1 MRSPVVE
8 SSGNPFERQ
17 LLFDHPDPYPL
28 FAMLRQSQPVFATT
42 HQGRPTFLLTKYDDC
57 LATLK
62 DAETYS
68 SRSNAEAGQVL
79 GRTVLEMDG
88 REHSHYR
95 TLLQPAFVPKG
106 LDGLQPLLEEIVH
119 ELLDAF
125 AREQRADLV
134 AQLTERY
141 PVQVSAHMIGIPRA
155 DHPRY
160 QRWALE
166 LMGFTRDFARAAVAA
181 AEIRTYLLPI
191 IAARRAEPRDDIITR
206 LVHGTVDGQRLG
218 DEEVV
223 SFLRLLIPAGAETT
237 FRLIGNMLVAL
248 LTERDRFERV
258 RADRS
263 LVSWAIEETL
273 RWETSIVMLSRETTR
288 PTDLRRVRLPA
299 GALVS
304 VVLGSANRDEEHYE
318 RPDEYD
324 LDRRVDDHLAFGF
337 GRHHCLGYHLARLE
351 VRVALTAILDRLP
364 NLRLDPDSPPPA
376 ITGLAFRS
384 PKRLAVLVG

>member
-1 MRSPVVE
+1 MEASA
-8 SSGNPFERQ
+8 NPFDRR

-28 FAMLRQSQPVFATT
+28 FRMLRKSQPVFATE
-42 HQGRPTFLLTKYDDC
+42 HLGRPTFLLTTYDDC
-57 LATLK
+57 LMALK

-88 REHSHYR
+88 REHGRHR
-95 TLLQPAFVPKG
+95 ALVQPAFVPKA
-106 LDGLQPLLEEIVH
+106 LDGLEP
-119 ELLDAF
+119 LLDAI
-125 AREQRADLV
+125 AREPRADLV
-134 AQLTERY
+134 SEFTERY
-141 PVQVSAHMIGIPRA
+141 PVQVSAHLLGIPRA

-160 QRWALE
+160 RRWAME
-166 LMGFTRDFARAAVAA
+166 LMGFTRDFARAEVAS
-181 AEIRTYLLPI
+181 AEIRSYLLPI
-191 IAARRAEPRDDIITR
+191 LAARRTAPRDDIVTR
-206 LVHGTVDGQRLG
+206 LVQGTVDGERLS
-218 DEEVV
+218 DEDVV

-248 LTERDRFERV
+248 LTERDRLERV

-288 PTDLRRVRLPA
+288 PTEVRGVALPG

-304 VVLGSANRDEEHYE
+304 VVLGSANRDGAHYE

-324 LDRRVDDHLAFGF
+324 LDRRADDHLAFGF
-337 GRHHCLGYHLARLE
+337 GRHHCVGYHLARLE
-351 VRVALTAILDRLP
+351 ARVTLTAILDRLP
-364 NLRLDPDSPPPA
+364 NLRLDPDAPPPA